1 MNDITPETIICP
13 VCKWQWDNKNQ
24 NCPNC
29 NFPIAQFK
37 DLLAGKRIL
46 SDDDLIKEFHNE
58 LEKAKKVYE
67 ERKTKLTQPNKIICP
82 VDGSQWDEISE
93 TCPQCDFPFKRF
105 ENLLK
110 GKPVISD
117 PEYIEEFERTIGE
130 CRIKYEQR
138 HPEEINKIINSLR
151 QNQQTS
157 NPIAF
162 LSELK
167 NYITKFQTEN
177 ITLLE
182 NLLSSLEE
190 DFLVPVADR
199 IIITDDKT
207 VTDFASLYTEIKNLV
222 KSSSPTS
229 PLAKRFKREDKT
241 LNHTYQEIAQRIQA
255 EKLNEKRLVKERYD
269 DILRERRENVRN
281 QSDVRSL
288 ISIAIILA
296 IIGVILILI
305 YDPYILDKLDKNNL
319 SEIQSSLIALG
330 AIIGAIFGARLG
342 EGRGGVLVGAL
353 LGSTAVTILIILG
366 LFIGIGALFASG
378 VCFLQY
384 LKEIKSVKLTAE
396 ELANYQ
402 RSLRNIEEY
411 YQQKEKLEQAKAIVK
426 IAREKL

>member
-1 MNDITPETIICP
+1 M
-13 VCKWQWDNKNQ
+13 
-24 NCPNC
+24 
-29 NFPIAQFK
+29 
-37 DLLAGKRIL
+37 
-46 SDDDLIKEFHNE
+46 
-58 LEKAKKVYE
+58 
-67 ERKTKLTQPNKIICP
+67 PNKIICP
-82 VDGSQWDEISE
+82 IDGSQWDEISE

-117 PEYIEEFERTIGE
+117 PEYIEEFERTIRE
-130 CRIKYEQR
+130 CRIKCEQR

-177 ITLLE
+177 RVLLE

-190 DFLVPVADR
+190 DFLVPVANR

-207 VTDFASLYTEIKNLV
+207 VTDFASLYTEIKNLI

-255 EKLNEKRLVKERYD
+255 EKLNEKRLVQERYD

-288 ISIAIILA
+288 IFRAIILA
-296 IIGVILILI
+296 VTGVILILI
-305 YDPYILDKLDKNNL
+305 YDPYILDKNNP
-319 SEIQSSLIALG
+319 SGIQSILITLG
-330 AIIGAIFGARLG
+330 AIIGAILGAGSRK
-342 EGRGGVLVGAL
+342 EGGLLVGAL
-353 LGSTAVTILIILG
+353 LGSAAVIILIILG

-378 VCFLQY
+378 VYFLIY
-384 LKEIKSVKLTAE
+384 LTKIKSVKLTAE

>member
-1 MNDITPETIICP
+1 MT
-13 VCKWQWDNKNQ
+13 
-24 NCPNC
+24 
-29 NFPIAQFK
+29 
-37 DLLAGKRIL
+37 
-46 SDDDLIKEFHNE
+46 
-58 LEKAKKVYE
+58 
-67 ERKTKLTQPNKIICP
+67 NKIFCP
-82 VDGSQWDEISE
+82 VDRSQWDEISE
-93 TCPQCDFPFKRF
+93 TCPQCGFPFKRF

-117 PEYIEEFERTIGE
+117 PEYIEEFERTIRE
-130 CRIKYEQR
+130 CRIKCEQR

-157 NPIAF
+157 NPVAF

-190 DFLVPVADR
+190 DFLVPVANR

-207 VTDFASLYTEIKNLV
+207 VTDFASLYTEIKNLI

-255 EKLNEKRLVKERYD
+255 EKLNEKRLVQERYD

-288 ISIAIILA
+288 IFRAIILA
-296 IIGVILILI
+296 VTGVILILI
-305 YDPYILDKLDKNNL
+305 YDPYFLDKNNP
-319 SEIQSSLIALG
+319 SGIRLILMILG
-330 AIIGAIFGARLG
+330 AIIGAIFGAGLG
-342 EGRGGVLVGAL
+342 EGGLLGGAL
-353 LGSTAVTILIILG
+353 LGLAAVIILIKFA

-378 VCFLQY
+378 VCFLLY

-411 YQQKEKLEQAKAIVK
+411 YQQKEKLERAKAIVK

>member
-1 MNDITPETIICP
+1 M
-13 VCKWQWDNKNQ
+13 
-24 NCPNC
+24 
-29 NFPIAQFK
+29 
-37 DLLAGKRIL
+37 
-46 SDDDLIKEFHNE
+46 
-58 LEKAKKVYE
+58 
-67 ERKTKLTQPNKIICP
+67 PNKIICP
-82 VDGSQWDEISE
+82 IDGSQWDEISE
-93 TCPQCDFPFKRF
+93 TCPQCGFPFKRF

-157 NPIAF
+157 NPVAF

-177 ITLLE
+177 RALLE

-190 DFLVPVADR
+190 DFLDPVANR

-229 PLAKRFKREDKT
+229 PLAKRFEREDQT
-241 LNHTYQEIAQRIQA
+241 LDHTYQEIAQRIQA
-255 EKLNEKRLVKERYD
+255 EKLNEKRVVQERYD

-281 QSDVRSL
+281 KSDVRPL
-288 ISIAIILA
+288 IFRAIILA
-296 IIGVILILI
+296 VTGVILILI
-305 YDPYILDKLDKNNL
+305 YDPYFFDKNNP
-319 SEIQSSLIALG
+319 SGMRLILMILG
-330 AIIGAIFGARLG
+330 AIIGAIFGAGLG
-342 EGRGGVLVGAL
+342 EGGL
-353 LGSTAVTILIILG
+353 LGGAALGLVAVIFLIKFA

-378 VCFLQY
+378 VYFLIY
-384 LKEIKSVKLTAE
+384 LTKIKSVKLTDE

-411 YQQKEKLEQAKAIVK
+411 YQQKEKLERAKAIVK

>member
-29 NFPIAQFK
+29 DFPIAQFK

-82 VDGSQWDEISE
+82 IDGSQWDEISE

-177 ITLLE
+177 RTLLE

-190 DFLVPVADR
+190 DFLVPVANR

-207 VTDFASLYTEIKNLV
+207 VTDFASLYSEIKNLI

-255 EKLNEKRLVKERYD
+255 EKLNEKRVVQERYD
-269 DILRERRENVRN
+269 DILRKRRENAEVRPYIF
-281 QSDVRSL
+281 R
-288 ISIAIILA
+288 AIILA

-305 YDPYILDKLDKNNL
+305 YDLYILDKNNP
-319 SEIQSSLIALG
+319 SEIQSILITLG
-330 AIIGAIFGARLG
+330 AIIGAIFGARLK
-342 EGRGGVLVGAL
+342 EGRPLVGAF
-353 LGSTAVTILIILG
+353 LGSAAVIILITLG

-378 VCFLQY
+378 VCFLLY
-384 LKEIKSVKLTAE
+384 LTKIKSVKLTAE

-411 YQQKEKLEQAKAIVK
+411 YQQKEKLERAKAIVK

>member
-1 MNDITPETIICP
+1 
-13 VCKWQWDNKNQ
+13 
-24 NCPNC
+24 
-29 NFPIAQFK
+29 
-37 DLLAGKRIL
+37 
-46 SDDDLIKEFHNE
+46 LIKEFQERKTKLTN
-58 LEKAKKVYE
+58 LKKLKKFKILYE

-82 VDGSQWDEISE
+82 IDDIEEELGSQWDEISE
-93 TCPQCDFPFKRF
+93 TCPQCGFPFKRF

-177 ITLLE
+177 RALLE

-190 DFLVPVADR
+190 DFLVPVANR

-255 EKLNEKRLVKERYD
+255 EKLNEKRLVQERYD

-288 ISIAIILA
+288 IFRAIILA
-296 IIGVILILI
+296 VTGVILILI
-305 YDPYILDKLDKNNL
+305 YDPYILDKNNP
-319 SEIQSSLIALG
+319 SGIQSILIILG
-330 AIIGAIFGARLG
+330 AIIGAIFGAGLG
-342 EGRGGVLVGAL
+342 EGGLLVGAL
-353 LGSTAVTILIILG
+353 LGSVAVIILIKLA

-378 VCFLQY
+378 VYFLIY
-384 LKEIKSVKLTAE
+384 LTKIKSVKLTAE